1 MRFWHGRL
9 PRRPL
14 LCTVQN
20 PQDLYFFMNFVDRNE
35 RETDEDQLA
44 SSLDAAG
51 ACTVRKGVER
61 ADAFDDCLRY
71 ATCGGRA
78 GLSDIVTDSLEIVS
92 SVRSPTDPRQP
103 R

>member
-1 MRFWHGRL
+1 MFWDGRL

-14 LCTVQN
+14 LRTVQN

-35 RETDEDQLA
+35 RETDEAQLA

-51 ACTVRKGVER
+51 ASTVRKGVER

-71 ATCGGRA
+71 ATCGDRA
-78 GLSDIVTDSLEIVS
+78 GFGDVVTDSLEIVG
-92 SVRSPTDPRQP
+92 SVRSPTDAHQP